1 MNNNNKKKKYWL
13 IPLLTFV
20 TMIVSK
26 LIEFVLL
33 ISGIKSQF
41 ANTLFNTIFVIC
53 GFAIIPTIIVAIV
66 LGSKNKKYLVI

>member
-1 MNNNNKKKKYWL
+1 MNNDNKKKKYWL

-53 GFAIIPTIIVAIV
+53 GFAIIPTIVVAIV
-66 LGSKNKKYLVI
+66 LGIKNK

>member
-1 MNNNNKKKKYWL
+1 MNSDNKKKKYWL

-66 LGSKNKKYLVI
+66 LGIKNK

>member
-1 MNNNNKKKKYWL
+1 MNNDNKKKKYWL

-41 ANTLFNTIFVIC
+41 VNTLFNTIFVIC
-53 GFAIIPTIIVAIV
+53 GFAIIPTIVVAIV
-66 LGSKNKKYLVI
+66 LGIKNK